1 MINLVIFILAFA
13 LGFLLGKT
21 LMFLKNFRT
30 IIIIYDDEEN
40 AKKFFNSICEK
51 LKKS

>member
-1 MINLVIFILAFA
+1 MINLIIFILAFA
-13 LGFLLGKT
+13 LGFLLGK
-21 LMFLKNFRT
+21 LFMFFKNFRT

-40 AKKFFNSICEK
+40 AKKFFNYVCEK